1 VHAPSTRA
9 VDLKSTQKARE
20 LKQIGDTVI
29 IFGIAV
35 GIAVLVMG
43 SVLSIPILGT
53 AGGVL
58 LTVGLIVWIL
68 RQAQSVVL
76 ASLLNRPSPP
86 RRSKLSPTVPNEAV
100 ADGADRGHRA
110 DLSEAFA
117 IPNGRKLTSGIGV
130 TSQFLKH
137 FST

>member
-1 VHAPSTRA
+1 MHAPSTRA

-68 RQAQSVVL
+68 RQSQSVVL
-76 ASLLNRPSPP
+76 GSLRMRNRPPQP
-86 RRSKLSPTVPNEAV
+86 RVSKLSPTVPI
-100 ADGADRGHRA
+100 DGAAPISARRSLFRI
-110 DLSEAFA
+110 DL
-117 IPNGRKLTSGIGV
+117 N
-130 TSQFLKH
+130 
-137 FST
+137 